1 MLPKK
6 RDTNVRFCALFG
18 IVEPMTGSLDSILVK
33 AQTVVKDDVL
43 LIASRPE
50 RSGGV
55 HKGVFIQLPRGQL
68 PQGSLGGRCKPAAP
82 AGCMHAP
89 QNPHS

>member
-1 MLPKK
+1 MK
-6 RDTNVRFCALFG
+6 RRERDG
-18 IVEPMTGSLDSILVK
+18 GE
-33 AQTVVKDDVL
+33 TVVKDDVL

-68 PQGSLGGRCKPAAP
+68 PQGSLGGRCKPATP

>member
-1 MLPKK
+1 MVGRGFTFVFGPLQ
-6 RDTNVRFCALFG
+6 RTLFDFGTQLCIATFHGAFQFALRVAIG

-55 HKGVFIQLPRGQL
+55 HKGVFI
-68 PQGSLGGRCKPAAP
+68 
-82 AGCMHAP
+82 
-89 QNPHS
+89 